1 MDRRQHEKVSQE
13 GMSMSGTRP
22 TGPAEEN
29 EEEGARES
37 LVSWEVGRPTNQ
49 PTNQRNMHKTGQRS
63 MSYRGEINV
72 VLVGRGKIGFSSS

>member
-1 MDRRQHEKVSQE
+1 MDGRQHEKVSQE

-37 LVSWEVGRPTNQ
+37 LVSWEWADQPINQ
-49 PTNQRNMHKTGQRS
+49 PTKETCAKQVKEVRRTEVKLWEDER
-63 MSYRGEINV
+63 
-72 VLVGRGKIGFSSS
+72 